1 PRTEGRPARKNPPRP
16 RGPGVLPAAPRSSAS
31 APIEPT
37 PSAPPAKPALN
48 EAAPVAV
55 TVAPRSSAPA
65 PIEPTPTAPP
75 AKPARDEAEP
85 MIRIPIVRIGDQLP
99 VEMFARGRDGLKDTL
114 RPGVALLVPR
124 KLLLPHLGEGLAP
137 LKSAL
142 LA

>member
-1 PRTEGRPARKNPPRP
+1 PAPV
-16 RGPGVLPAAPRSSAS
+16 GAPAAPQRA
-31 APIEPT
+31 
-37 PSAPPAKPALN
+37 
-48 EAAPVAV
+48 
-55 TVAPRSSAPA
+55 APA
-65 PIEPTPTAPP
+65 PIEPTRSAPP

-137 LKSAL
+137 VKWAVGADQFPRDTLAL
-142 LA
+142 AHEETDAGLPD